1 MNVSTS
7 LGGVSSPS
15 QWVGGVG
22 HTPCVDGIFK
32 LSLKCANSILKLS
45 VMLIFGVILD
55 LEGVANKWVWLKRK
69 FWYVSLYA
77 LNRLYQILTFF
88 VNKIP
93 GQNHVNFCC
102 LTFFKSFLIEMDF
115 IYLIFLSKQIV
126 FSQKVQAFLWKRLL
140 SHGCLQKHKVLCHF
154 LIWYLFVFLWTI
166 VIVYYAIILQYLGHW
181 L

>member
-1 MNVSTS
+1 MNVPIS
-7 LGGVSSPS
+7 LWGVSGPS
-15 QWVGGVG
+15 QRVGGVG
-22 HTPCVDGIFK
+22 HTPFVDWIFK
-32 LSLKCANSILKLS
+32 TTLKCANSHD
-45 VMLIFGVILD
+45 FGCFLD
-55 LEGVANKWVWLKRK
+55 EEGVANRCVWLKRMYP
-69 FWYVSLYA
+69 FMLWS
-77 LNRLYQILTFF
+77 RSYQILMFF
-88 VNKIP
+88 VNNIP